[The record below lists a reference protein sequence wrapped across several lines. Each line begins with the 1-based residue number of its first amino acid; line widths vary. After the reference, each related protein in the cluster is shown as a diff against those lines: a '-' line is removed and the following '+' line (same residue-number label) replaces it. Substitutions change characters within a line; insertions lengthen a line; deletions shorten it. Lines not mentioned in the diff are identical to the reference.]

1 MGWQE
6 LQSTEV
12 LVSSGDAESRRF
24 GFRILNAQCGAL
36 SDGKESELAQALSSE
51 VYELAIV
58 RYPVHLEGV
67 DQLLAK
73 FGNKT
78 IDADPTVYWGIS
90 IRNDV
95 PNRLPANVAIQRIDE
110 SSLEVAEQVINS
122 AFSGY
127 RSHWHDN
134 PRTQNIRMEDAY
146 NEWVKNK
153 ITNNESRC
161 YLMFVDG
168 ESAGF
173 AMTETR
179 EQVGEILL
187 AGICSEFQSRGL
199 YQHLLAHIE
208 NEMLS
213 EKSVELVISTQ
224 SQNRNVQ
231 KAWDKYG
238 LVPLMTVRTVHVENR
253 KS

>member
-6 LQSTEV
+6 LQSNEV
-12 LVSSGDAESRRF
+12 LVSSGDVESRRF
-24 GFRILNAQCGAL
+24 GFQILNVQCGAQ
-36 SDGKESELAQALSSE
+36 SEGRESELSQALSSE
-51 VYELAIV
+51 IYELAVV

-67 DQLLAK
+67 AQLLATH
-73 FGNKT
+73 GEKT
-78 IDADPTVYWGIS
+78 IDADPTVYWGTP
-90 IRNDV
+90 IRKDV
-95 PNRLPANVAIQRIDE
+95 PNRSPANIAIQRIDE
-110 SSLEVAEQVINS
+110 SALEIVEQVINS

-161 YLMFVDG
+161 YLMLVDR
-168 ESAGF
+168 EPAGF

-179 EQVGEILL
+179 ELVSEILL
-187 AGICSEFQSRGL
+187 AGICTQFQSRGL
-199 YQHLLAHIE
+199 YRHLLAHIE
-208 NEMLS
+208 NEMFS

-231 KAWDKYG
+231 KAWEKYG
-238 LVPLMTVRTVHVENR
+238 LIPLMTVRTVHVENR

>member
-51 VYELAIV
+51 SYELAIV

-73 FGNKT
+73 HGNKT

-95 PNRLPANVAIQRIDE
+95 PNWLPANVAIQRIDE

-153 ITNNESRC
+153 ITKNESRC

-168 ESAGF
+168 EPAGF

-187 AGICSEFQSRGL
+187 AGICSQFQSRGL
-199 YQHLLAHIE
+199 YLHLLAHIE

-253 KS
+253 NS

>member
-1 MGWQE
+1 
-6 LQSTEV
+6 V

-24 GFRILNAQCGAL
+24 GFRILNAQCGAQ
-36 SDGKESELAQALSSE
+36 SEGRESELSQALSSE
-51 VYELAIV
+51 IYELAVV

-67 DQLLAK
+67 AQLLATH
-73 FGNKT
+73 GEKT
-78 IDADPTVYWGIS
+78 IDADPTVYWGTP
-90 IRNDV
+90 IRKDV
-95 PNRLPANVAIQRIDE
+95 PNRSPANIAIQRIDE
-110 SSLEVAEQVINS
+110 SALEIVEQVINS

-161 YLMFVDG
+161 YLMLVDR
-168 ESAGF
+168 EPAGF

-179 EQVGEILL
+179 ELVSEILL
-187 AGICSEFQSRGL
+187 AGICTQFQSRGL
-199 YQHLLAHIE
+199 YRHLLAHIE
-208 NEMLS
+208 NEMFS

-238 LVPLMTVRTVHVENR
+238 LIPLMTVRTVHVENR

>member
-1 MGWQE
+1 
-6 LQSTEV
+6 
-12 LVSSGDAESRRF
+12 
-24 GFRILNAQCGAL
+24 
-36 SDGKESELAQALSSE
+36 
-51 VYELAIV
+51 
-58 RYPVHLEGV
+58 VHLEGV
-67 DQLLAK
+67 AQLLATHGK
-73 FGNKT
+73 KT
-78 IDADPTVYWGIS
+78 IDADPTVYWGTP
-90 IRNDV
+90 IRKDV
-95 PNRLPANVAIQRIDE
+95 SNRSPANIAIQRIDE
-110 SSLEVAEQVINS
+110 SALEIVEQVINS

-161 YLMFVDG
+161 YLMLVDG
-168 ESAGF
+168 EPAGF

-179 EQVGEILL
+179 ELVSEILL
-187 AGICSEFQSRGL
+187 AGICTQFQSRGL
-199 YQHLLAHIE
+199 YRHLLAHIE
-208 NEMLS
+208 NEMFS

-238 LVPLMTVRTVHVENR
+238 LIPLMTVRTVHVENR

>member
-24 GFRILNAQCGAL
+24 GFRILNAQCGAQ
-36 SDGKESELAQALSSE
+36 SEGKESELAQALSSE
-51 VYELAIV
+51 SYELAIV

-67 DQLLAK
+67 AQLLATY
-73 FGNKT
+73 GEKT
-78 IDADPTVYWGIS
+78 IDADPTVYWGTP
-90 IRNDV
+90 IRKDV
-95 PNRLPANVAIQRIDE
+95 PNRSPANIAIQRIDE
-110 SSLEVAEQVINS
+110 SALEIVEQVINS

-153 ITNNESRC
+153 ITKNESRC

-168 ESAGF
+168 EPAGF

-187 AGICSEFQSRGL
+187 AGICTQFQSRGL
-199 YQHLLAHIE
+199 YRHLLAHIE

-213 EKSVELVISTQ
+213 EKSAELVISTQ

-231 KAWDKYG
+231 RAWDKYG

>member
-1 MGWQE
+1 
-6 LQSTEV
+6 
-12 LVSSGDAESRRF
+12 
-24 GFRILNAQCGAL
+24 
-36 SDGKESELAQALSSE
+36 
-51 VYELAIV
+51 
-58 RYPVHLEGV
+58 VHLEGV
-67 DQLLAK
+67 AQLLATH
-73 FGNKT
+73 GEKT
-78 IDADPTVYWGIS
+78 IDADPTVYWGTP
-90 IRNDV
+90 IRKDV
-95 PNRLPANVAIQRIDE
+95 PNRSPANIAIQRIDE
-110 SSLEVAEQVINS
+110 SALEIVEQVINS
-122 AFSGY
+122 SFSGY

-161 YLMFVDG
+161 YLMLVDG
-168 ESAGF
+168 EPAGF

-179 EQVGEILL
+179 ELVSEILL
-187 AGICSEFQSRGL
+187 AGICTQFQSRGL
-199 YQHLLAHIE
+199 YRHLLAHIE
-208 NEMLS
+208 NEMFS

-238 LVPLMTVRTVHVENR
+238 LIPLMTVRTVHVENR

>member
-1 MGWQE
+1 M
-6 LQSTEV
+6 
-12 LVSSGDAESRRF
+12 LVSSGDVESRRF
-24 GFRILNAQCGAL
+24 GFQILNAQCGAQ
-36 SDGKESELAQALSSE
+36 SEGRESELSQALSSE
-51 VYELAIV
+51 IYELAVV

-67 DQLLAK
+67 AQLLATH
-73 FGNKT
+73 GEKT
-78 IDADPTVYWGIS
+78 IDADPTVYWGTP
-90 IRNDV
+90 IRKDV
-95 PNRLPANVAIQRIDE
+95 PNRSPANIAIQRIDE
-110 SSLEVAEQVINS
+110 SALEIVEQVINS

-161 YLMFVDG
+161 YLMLVDR
-168 ESAGF
+168 EPAGF

-179 EQVGEILL
+179 ELVSEILL
-187 AGICSEFQSRGL
+187 AGICTQFQSRGL
-199 YQHLLAHIE
+199 YRHLLAHIE
-208 NEMLS
+208 NEMFS

-238 LVPLMTVRTVHVENR
+238 LIPLMTVRTVHVENR

>member
-1 MGWQE
+1 M
-6 LQSTEV
+6 
-12 LVSSGDAESRRF
+12 LVSSGDVESRRF
-24 GFRILNAQCGAL
+24 GFQILNAQCGAQ
-36 SDGKESELAQALSSE
+36 SEGRESELSQALSSE
-51 VYELAIV
+51 IYELAVV

-67 DQLLAK
+67 AQLLATH
-73 FGNKT
+73 GEKT
-78 IDADPTVYWGIS
+78 IDADPTVYWGTP
-90 IRNDV
+90 IRKDV
-95 PNRLPANVAIQRIDE
+95 PNRSPANIAIQRIDE
-110 SSLEVAEQVINS
+110 SALEIVEQVINS

-161 YLMFVDG
+161 YLMLVDG
-168 ESAGF
+168 EPAGF

-179 EQVGEILL
+179 ELVSEILL
-187 AGICSEFQSRGL
+187 AGICTQFQSRGL
-199 YQHLLAHIE
+199 YRHLLAHIE
-208 NEMLS
+208 NEMFS

-238 LVPLMTVRTVHVENR
+238 LIPLMTVRTVHVENR

>member
-6 LQSTEV
+6 LQSNEV

-24 GFRILNAQCGAL
+24 GFQILNAQCGAQ
-36 SDGKESELAQALSSE
+36 SEGRESELSQALSSE
-51 VYELAIV
+51 IYELAVV

-67 DQLLAK
+67 AQLLATHGK
-73 FGNKT
+73 KT
-78 IDADPTVYWGIS
+78 IDADPTVYWGTP
-90 IRNDV
+90 IRKDV
-95 PNRLPANVAIQRIDE
+95 SNRSPANIAIQRIDE
-110 SSLEVAEQVINS
+110 SALEIVEQVINS

-161 YLMFVDG
+161 YLMLVDG
-168 ESAGF
+168 EPAGF

-179 EQVGEILL
+179 ELVSEILL
-187 AGICSEFQSRGL
+187 AGICTQFQSRGL
-199 YQHLLAHIE
+199 YRHLLAHIE
-208 NEMLS
+208 NEMFS

-238 LVPLMTVRTVHVENR
+238 LIPLMTVRTVHVENR

>member
-6 LQSTEV
+6 LQSNEV
-12 LVSSGDAESRRF
+12 LVSSGDVESRRF
-24 GFRILNAQCGAL
+24 GFQILNAQCGAQ
-36 SDGKESELAQALSSE
+36 SEGRESELSQALSSE
-51 VYELAIV
+51 IYELAVV

-67 DQLLAK
+67 AQLLATH
-73 FGNKT
+73 GEKT
-78 IDADPTVYWGIS
+78 IDADPTVYWGTP
-90 IRNDV
+90 IRKDV
-95 PNRLPANVAIQRIDE
+95 PNRSPANIAIQRIDE
-110 SSLEVAEQVINS
+110 SALEIVEQVINS

-161 YLMFVDG
+161 YLMLVDR
-168 ESAGF
+168 EPAGF

-179 EQVGEILL
+179 ELVSEILL
-187 AGICSEFQSRGL
+187 AGICTQFQSRGL
-199 YQHLLAHIE
+199 YRHLLAHIE
-208 NEMLS
+208 NEMFS

-238 LVPLMTVRTVHVENR
+238 LIPLMTVRTVHVENR

>member
-6 LQSTEV
+6 LQSNEV
-12 LVSSGDAESRRF
+12 LVSSGDVESRRF
-24 GFRILNAQCGAL
+24 GFQILNAQCGAQ
-36 SDGKESELAQALSSE
+36 SEGRESELSQALSSE
-51 VYELAIV
+51 IYELAVV

-67 DQLLAK
+67 AQLLATH
-73 FGNKT
+73 GEKT
-78 IDADPTVYWGIS
+78 IDADPTVYWGTP
-90 IRNDV
+90 IRKDV
-95 PNRLPANVAIQRIDE
+95 PNRSPANIAIQRIDE
-110 SSLEVAEQVINS
+110 SALEIVEQVINS

-161 YLMFVDG
+161 YLMLVDR
-168 ESAGF
+168 EPAGF

-179 EQVGEILL
+179 ELVSEILL
-187 AGICSEFQSRGL
+187 AGICTQFQSRGL
-199 YQHLLAHIE
+199 YRHLLAHIE
-208 NEMLS
+208 NEMFS

-231 KAWDKYG
+231 KAWEKYG
-238 LVPLMTVRTVHVENR
+238 LIPLMTVRTVHVENR

>member
-24 GFRILNAQCGAL
+24 GFRILNAQCGAK
-36 SDGKESELAQALSSE
+36 SEGKESELAQALASE
-51 VYELAIV
+51 SYELAIV

-73 FGNKT
+73 FGNKI

-90 IRNDV
+90 IRSDV
-95 PNRLPANVAIQRIDE
+95 PNRLPLNVAIQRIDE

-153 ITNNESRC
+153 ITKNESRC
-161 YLMFVDG
+161 YLMFVD
-168 ESAGF
+168 EEPAGF

-187 AGICSEFQSRGL
+187 AGICSQFQSRGL
-199 YQHLLAHIE
+199 YLHLLAHIE

-238 LVPLMTVRTVHVENR
+238 LVQLMTVRTVHVENR

>member
-1 MGWQE
+1 
-6 LQSTEV
+6 
-12 LVSSGDAESRRF
+12 LVSSGDVESRRF
-24 GFRILNAQCGAL
+24 GFQILNAQCGAQ
-36 SDGKESELAQALSSE
+36 SEGRESELSQALSSE
-51 VYELAIV
+51 IYELAVV

-67 DQLLAK
+67 AQLLATH
-73 FGNKT
+73 GEKT
-78 IDADPTVYWGIS
+78 IDADPTVYWGTP
-90 IRNDV
+90 IRKDV
-95 PNRLPANVAIQRIDE
+95 PNRSPANIAIQRIDE
-110 SSLEVAEQVINS
+110 SALEIVEQVINS

-161 YLMFVDG
+161 YLMLVDR
-168 ESAGF
+168 EPAGF

-179 EQVGEILL
+179 ELVSEILL
-187 AGICSEFQSRGL
+187 AGICTQFQSRGL
-199 YQHLLAHIE
+199 YRHLLAHIE
-208 NEMLS
+208 NEMFS

-231 KAWDKYG
+231 KAWEKYG
-238 LVPLMTVRTVHVENR
+238 LIPLMTVRTVHVENR

>member
-6 LQSTEV
+6 LQSNEV
-12 LVSSGDAESRRF
+12 LVSSGDVESRRF
-24 GFRILNAQCGAL
+24 GFQILNVQCGAQ
-36 SDGKESELAQALSSE
+36 SEGRESELSQALSSE
-51 VYELAIV
+51 IYELAVV

-67 DQLLAK
+67 AQLLATH
-73 FGNKT
+73 GEKT
-78 IDADPTVYWGIS
+78 IDADPTVYWGTP
-90 IRNDV
+90 IRKDV
-95 PNRLPANVAIQRIDE
+95 PNRSPANIAIQRIDE
-110 SSLEVAEQVINS
+110 SALEIVEQVINS

-161 YLMFVDG
+161 YLMLVDR
-168 ESAGF
+168 EPAGF

-179 EQVGEILL
+179 ELVSEILL
-187 AGICSEFQSRGL
+187 AGICTQFQSRGL
-199 YQHLLAHIE
+199 YRHLLAHIE
-208 NEMLS
+208 NEMFS

-238 LVPLMTVRTVHVENR
+238 LIPLMTVRTVHVENR

>member
-6 LQSTEV
+6 LQSNEV
-12 LVSSGDAESRRF
+12 LVSSGDVESRRF
-24 GFRILNAQCGAL
+24 GFQILNAQCGAQ
-36 SDGKESELAQALSSE
+36 SEGRESELSQALSSE
-51 VYELAIV
+51 IYELAVV

-67 DQLLAK
+67 AQLLATH
-73 FGNKT
+73 GEKT
-78 IDADPTVYWGIS
+78 IDADPTVYWGTP
-90 IRNDV
+90 IRKDV
-95 PNRLPANVAIQRIDE
+95 PNRSPANIAIQRIDE
-110 SSLEVAEQVINS
+110 SALEIVEQVINS

-161 YLMFVDG
+161 YLMLVDG
-168 ESAGF
+168 EPAGF

-179 EQVGEILL
+179 ELVSEILL
-187 AGICSEFQSRGL
+187 AGICTQFQSRGL
-199 YQHLLAHIE
+199 YRHLLAHIE
-208 NEMLS
+208 NEMFS

-238 LVPLMTVRTVHVENR
+238 LIPLMTVRTVHVENR